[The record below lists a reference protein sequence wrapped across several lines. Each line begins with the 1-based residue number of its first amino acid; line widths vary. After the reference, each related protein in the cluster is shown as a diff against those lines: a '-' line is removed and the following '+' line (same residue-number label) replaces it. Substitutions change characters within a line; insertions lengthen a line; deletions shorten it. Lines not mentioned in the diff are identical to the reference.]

1 MVKKVNI
8 ISTDTLSDNFFPLKK
23 VVFEVEKS
31 NGDKEEQTREVYH
44 SRNGVTVLL
53 YNKDKKTVVLTQQF
67 RIASYLNKNASGLL
81 IESCAGLQ
89 DDDTADDAIMR
100 EIEEETGYKVDNVK
114 KIFELYSTPGAVTE
128 KLHYFIAE
136 YSEDQKISEG
146 GGLDE
151 EGEEIEVLEM
161 PFKEAYLKIETGEIR
176 DAKTV
181 ILLQY
186 AKANNLFPEEKVFD
200 ML

>member
-89 DDDTADDAIMR
+89 DDDTEDDAIMR

-200 ML
+200 VL

>member
-161 PFKEAYLKIETGEIR
+161 PFKEAYLKIETGELGTQ
-176 DAKTV
+176 K
-181 ILLQY
+181 Q
-186 AKANNLFPEEKVFD
+186 
-200 ML
+200 